1 MADWAKEEREVTGAL
16 LELLV
21 ATVVVV
27 GWDTGRRLLM
37 VPEFR
42 LCDLGLKSDWEK
54 KKNYPTQ
61 FLLPSFSLVH
71 SFTQKNDSVVWGN

>member
-16 LELLV
+16 VELLV

-27 GWDTGRRLLM
+27 GWDTGRLLLM
-37 VPEFR
+37 VSEFR

-54 KKNYPTQ
+54 KKTITLHNFYCQ
-61 FLLPSFSLVH
+61 VFL
-71 SFTQKNDSVVWGN
+71 